1 MSVLHGFEQ
10 TRQRRIDEL
19 DAALHEYIHTASG
32 ARLCCSS
39 GRMKTSPSVPPSG
52 RFRLTIPAFFTFWSI
67 LFSAARSTSR
77 SKSRLSN

>member
-19 DAALHEYIHTASG
+19 DAALHEYIHTG
-32 ARLCCSS
+32 SS